1 MTEEIQDGSKVSGVP
16 VYEVCTSLI
25 LATEID
31 HAVKKMDGKCVTKP
45 LMLQTRIKYTAR

>member
-31 HAVKKMDGKCVTKP
+31 HEVKKWMVNVSPT
-45 LMLQTRIKYTAR
+45 L